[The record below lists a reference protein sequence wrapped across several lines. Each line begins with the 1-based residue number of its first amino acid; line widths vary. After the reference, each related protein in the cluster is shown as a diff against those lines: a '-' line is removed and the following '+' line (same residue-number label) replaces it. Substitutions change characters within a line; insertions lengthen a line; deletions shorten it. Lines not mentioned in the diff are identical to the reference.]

1 MQTLGQLAQ
10 ILVPQIALP
19 TKSKTDGWTWEEVR
33 QVVRRIIVDHLGV
46 EDTFSDDARFIDDLG
61 AD

>member
-1 MQTLGQLAQ
+1 
-10 ILVPQIALP
+10 
-19 TKSKTDGWTWEEVR
+19 
-33 QVVRRIIVDHLGV
+33 VRRIIVDHLGV